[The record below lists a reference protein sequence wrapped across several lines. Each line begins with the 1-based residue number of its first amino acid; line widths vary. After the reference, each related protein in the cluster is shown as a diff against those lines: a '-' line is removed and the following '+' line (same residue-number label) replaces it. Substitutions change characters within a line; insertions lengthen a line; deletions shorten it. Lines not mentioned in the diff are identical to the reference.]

1 MRENKVSQGSA
12 TKEDAKAGKKS
23 LIERHWPPPTDPKEI
38 SLSWYKKFFIWG
50 VIHWILGVS
59 SIALPA
65 VAASLKDNP
74 AAPYFALA
82 ATIISGTIVFL
93 GPKDEKHK
101 FNVAWCIL
109 QKALLDGNEE
119 EIKTAIQRGESIINA
134 EAFQKYA
141 PDLYTAGRKTPR

>member
-1 MRENKVSQGSA
+1 MRENKVNQGSA
-12 TKEDAKAGKKS
+12 TKEDATAGKKS
-23 LIERHWPPPTDPKEI
+23 LTERLLPQPTDPNEI
-38 SLSWYKKFFIWG
+38 SLSWYRKFVHWG
-50 VIHWILGVS
+50 IIYWILGIL
-59 SIALPA
+59 SIVLPA
-65 VAASLKDNP
+65 IASIKENP
-74 AAPYFALA
+74 LAQYFALA
-82 ATIISGTIVFL
+82 ATIVSGIIVFL

-109 QKALLDGNEE
+109 RKALLDGNEE